1 MRPILLAG
9 RRRGE
14 ASRHD
19 SDALDEMARPTCSAR
34 VPTPYIGPM
43 NAIHLTDTEV
53 EMARHALQAYLQTF
67 GHDEADTVREIRRVI
82 AKLQA
87 AEVEDDDAAL
97 PA

>member
-1 MRPILLAG
+1 
-9 RRRGE
+9 
-14 ASRHD
+14 
-19 SDALDEMARPTCSAR
+19 
-34 VPTPYIGPM
+34 M

-87 AEVEDDDAAL
+87 AEVEDDGAAL